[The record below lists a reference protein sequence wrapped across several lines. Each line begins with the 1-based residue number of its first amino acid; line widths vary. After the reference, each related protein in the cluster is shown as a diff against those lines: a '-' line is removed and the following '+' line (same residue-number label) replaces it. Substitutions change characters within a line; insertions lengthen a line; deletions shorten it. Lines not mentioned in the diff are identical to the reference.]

1 MEIYEIRNKKSE
13 GGIEV
18 RVLILGPVVNEKTSG
33 GVAVF
38 DEGLCG
44 GFLEN
49 GDEANILSIE
59 KSIKMDNIVINIKKP
74 NRIFFHKRKIAKAI
88 KKYKPDLV
96 ISSLQYSIGI
106 QTYKKVWSRA
116 KYVQVLHGFPCPING
131 MFKSW
136 LINKVARYSKKHFD
150 YVVTV
155 SFLSYAI
162 NKKIN
167 KIVCD
172 KVIHNGCA
180 LTPSNNKKERK
191 IDFIYV
197 GRLFRDKEVEMI
209 GEAFSL
215 LKRRQPN
222 LRFVVAGFGELEPL
236 FTIGKFK
243 NSGIEFVGKTTQNRV
258 RELLEES
265 KFFISMN
272 PLEPFG
278 IVFSEAVMN
287 GCNIVTQSSN
297 GSMALFMHK
306 NYFHCADC
314 LNGEELAEKLFNIVN
329 DFHPISKEEKD
340 AFVKYASFKRVAK
353 EYKLLITR
361 T

>member
-1 MEIYEIRNKKSE
+1 M
-13 GGIEV
+13 
-18 RVLILGPVVNEKTSG
+18 ILGPVVNKTTSG

-38 DEGLCG
+38 DEGLYY
-44 GFLEN
+44 GFTEL
-49 GDEANILSIE
+49 GDECNIISIE
-59 KSIKMDNIVINIKKP
+59 KSEKIDNIVISARSPSSIP
-74 NRIFFHKRKIAKAI
+74 FKRNKIARAI
-88 KKYKPDLV
+88 KEYKPDIV

-106 QTYKKVWSRA
+106 KSFKRAWGKA
-116 KYVQVLHGFPCPING
+116 KYIQVLHGFPCPING
-131 MFKSW
+131 RFKSW
-136 LINKVARYSKKHFD
+136 TINKVAKYSRKHFD

-167 KIVCD
+167 GIVCD

-180 LTPSNNKKERK
+180 LIPNNKEIERT

-209 GEAFSL
+209 GDAFAI
-215 LKRRQPN
+215 LKSKQPH
-222 LRFVVAGFGELEPL
+222 LRFVVAGFGELESM
-236 FTIGKFK
+236 FKDGKFK
-243 NSGIEFVGKTTQNRV
+243 ESGIEFAGRLTQSQV
-258 RELLEES
+258 RDYLSQS

-278 IVFSEAVMN
+278 TVFNEAVMN

-297 GSMALFMHK
+297 GSMALFLKK

-314 LNGEELAEKLFNIVN
+314 VNSEELANRLSDILPEFDQISVKEKE
-329 DFHPISKEEKD
+329 S
-340 AFVKYASFKRVAK
+340 FVEYMSFSRAAE
-353 EYKLLITR
+353 EYKILIKEKGDCINEK
-361 T
+361 